1 VDCCPYRE
9 ALLPCRLRNSEF
21 LLPTIDDLDEKYGL
35 HGAKVLLRIDI
46 NSPVDPETGKILD
59 DSRIRA
65 HSVTVREL
73 VERGAAVVVMSH
85 QGRPGDSDFVHLR
98 SHAELLAKHSGV
110 NVEFVEDVIGPEAR
124 RRISSLGPGEVLLL
138 DNTRLM
144 SEEIIEAKPERH
156 AKSIFVQ
163 RLAPVVNYYIN
174 DAFATAH
181 RSQPSIVGFPVV
193 LPSAVGRVMERE
205 LKALS
210 RLYSGEERPRVFVLG
225 GGKAH
230 DTIRILEHLHANKA
244 ADRVLTAGLVA
255 ELFMVAKGIDIG
267 EVNRRFLEAKGIIA
281 LVPRAR
287 RLLLRGLP
295 LETPVDFVT
304 LVDNEVRVEPVGS
317 ITGIIRDIGPQTV
330 KMYSEI
336 MKEARLIVLR
346 GPAGVVEDPR
356 FREGSRQLVRAA
368 IDSQAFVI
376 IGGGHLNAI
385 VSELGLESSSNLHIS
400 TGGGALLLFLA
411 GEELPGLTALQL
423 SAQRFF
429 PELARREENQ
439 P

>member
-1 VDCCPYRE
+1 M
-9 ALLPCRLRNSEF
+9 PCRLRGSSTV
-21 LLPTIDDLDEKYGL
+21 LPTIDDLEEKYGL
-35 HGAKVLLRIDI
+35 KGSKVLLRIDV
-46 NSPVDPETGKILD
+46 NSPIDPETGRILD

-65 HSVTVREL
+65 HSVTIKDL
-73 VERGAAVVVMSH
+73 VERGAAVVLLSH
-85 QGRPGDSDFVHLR
+85 QGRPGEPDFVPLR
-98 SHAELLAKHSGV
+98 GHAELIAKHSGV
-110 NVEFVEDVIGPEAR
+110 PVEYVDDVIGPAAR
-124 RRISSLGPGEVLLL
+124 RRISQLRPGEVLLL

-156 AKSIFVQ
+156 AKSIFVK

-181 RSQPSIVGFPVV
+181 RSQPSIVGFPLL

-225 GGKAH
+225 GGKVH
-230 DTIRILEHLHANKA
+230 DTLRILEHLHSNKA

-267 EVNRRFLEAKGIIA
+267 EANRRILESKGIMA
-281 LVPRAR
+281 LIPRAR

-304 LVDNEVRVEPVGS
+304 LLDGEVRVEPVGS
-317 ITGIIRDIGPQTV
+317 IRGVIRDIGPQTIN
-330 KMYSEI
+330 MYTEI
-336 MKEARLIVLR
+336 MKEAKLIVLR

-356 FREGSRQLVRAA
+356 FREGSRRLVKAA
-368 IDSQAFVI
+368 VESQAFVI

-385 VSELGLESSSNLHIS
+385 VSELGLESRDNLHIS

-423 SAQRFF
+423 SAQKYF
-429 PELARREENQ
+429 PELAEMTQ
-439 P
+439 TS